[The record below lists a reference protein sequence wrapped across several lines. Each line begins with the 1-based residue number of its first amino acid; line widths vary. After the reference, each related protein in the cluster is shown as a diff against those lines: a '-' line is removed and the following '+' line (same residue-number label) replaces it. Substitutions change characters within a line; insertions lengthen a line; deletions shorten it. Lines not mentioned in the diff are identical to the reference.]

1 MNITIPLVF
10 NEKPRQCLPCGLCCK
25 LYNVKLTETVTKVKD
40 SWCPYAVKGCGCSIY
55 ERRPEPCSSFRCAWL
70 ENQLPEWA
78 KPDKIHG
85 VVQLAD
91 GGKLLILH
99 EDPGYPGAASYS
111 LREVRTNIW
120 KNDLEKIMK
129 SSTWHLEDR
138 VMLIG
143 DNFQI
148 PNVGL
153 KGQVIEISEGG
164 YIHVRWEDFTS
175 GWFSPAQASRW
186 MIKVSDTI

>member
-1 MNITIPLVF
+1 
-10 NEKPRQCLPCGLCCK
+10 
-25 LYNVKLTETVTKVKD
+25 
-40 SWCPYAVKGCGCSIY
+40 
-55 ERRPEPCSSFRCAWL
+55 
-70 ENQLPEWA
+70 
-78 KPDKIHG
+78 
-85 VVQLAD
+85 
-91 GGKLLILH
+91 
-99 EDPGYPGAASYS
+99 
-111 LREVRTNIW
+111 
-120 KNDLEKIMK
+120 MK

-164 YIHVRWEDFTS
+164 YVHVRWEDFTS

>member
-1 MNITIPLVF
+1 MKIMIPLRI

-111 LREVRTNIW
+111 LREVIKRYLYTNYQFVVIVICGERYNVHLSDQQLQGETAD
-120 KNDLEKIMK
+120 KYLEERFGENNEKLDMALGG
-129 SSTWHLEDR
+129 SS
-138 VMLIG
+138 
-143 DNFQI
+143 
-148 PNVGL
+148 NVNRG
-153 KGQVIEISEGG
+153 
-164 YIHVRWEDFTS
+164 
-175 GWFSPAQASRW
+175 
-186 MIKVSDTI
+186 